1 MPTSLPRIQTLC
13 PPDLFEEVTAL
24 ARLTQ
29 KSNSFMVVELIE
41 EALQQPKYQALL
53 EYAYETKEHVSGSE
67 TRHRVRRHQAV
78 RKLEPVRPTPTP
90 ASKPN
95 TGNWWETAS

>member
-24 ARLTQ
+24 ARFTQ

-41 EALQQPKYQALL
+41 EALQSPKFQALL
-53 EYAYETKEHVSGSE
+53 EYAYENKEHVSGSE
-67 TRHRVRRHQAV
+67 IRHRVRKHQAA
-78 RKLEPVRPTPTP
+78 RKLDPVSPTP
-90 ASKPN
+90 
-95 TGNWWETAS
+95 TGNWWEAS

>member
-41 EALQQPKYQALL
+41 EALRNPKYKALL
-53 EYAYETKEHVSGSE
+53 EYAYESKEHVSGSE
-67 TRHRVRRHQAV
+67 IRHRIRQHQPPRV
-78 RKLEPVRPTPTP
+78 HQKERV
-90 ASKPN
+90 ASCMQ
-95 TGNWWETAS
+95 GESANWWEAA